1 MPLAHRGRFQ
11 MEFGQAPPMAV
22 APALTANGR
31 AIVSEIEG
39 ASMEKLGRKL
49 AAGLLV
55 ASFGVIGSAL
65 PAAAEPGPGPG
76 REFGQHV
83 VACNDHFSGEHN
95 PGVHHRGFSGWPMHD
110 DCN

>member
-1 MPLAHRGRFQ
+1 
-11 MEFGQAPPMAV
+11 MAV
-22 APALTANGR
+22 VPALPASGR

-39 ASMEKLGRKL
+39 ASMKNPARKL

-65 PAAAEPGPGPG
+65 PAAAQPGPGPG

-83 VACNDHFSGEHN
+83 VACNEHFSGEHN
-95 PGVHHRGFSGWPMHD
+95 PGVHHRGFSGWQMHD
-110 DCN
+110 NCD